1 MQFARL
7 AKVLVARGHT
17 VFVVDYVDGCL
28 ARNIEDPRIRLI
40 PYEDGAAVALPDD
53 TLAVFQTMTPWSI
66 FPGLR
71 PAAGTR
77 LLFWTCHP
85 FNLVPTVPGLRR
97 LIQTGPRLGRP
108 MLRWAL
114 PSYWSKV
121 RAFLEILRAHRAIV
135 FMDKGNL
142 TNTERYLSV
151 SLRDGELLPIP
162 VAVNAP
168 NDAPPASARA
178 PLRVAWVGRVVDF
191 KYHIL
196 TRAMERLDSAA
207 AAANRPV
214 RMTVVGDGDY
224 LPRLERDARALRTL
238 EVEFRGKLP
247 PSAVAGFLST
257 EVDVL
262 LAMGTAAI
270 EGAALGIPTVLLDFS
285 YQPVAEDYRF
295 TWLHQ
300 GAGYSLGELIG
311 SEHSGAAGSMLGLL
325 NDVWSRFAALSRE
338 ARDHVAH
345 NHAVEPVC
353 DRFLELA
360 ERSSCRWEHLQSAG
374 VLQPGWLYRM
384 HKSIRR

>member
-7 AKVLVARGHT
+7 AKVLVARGYK
-17 VFVVDYVDGCL
+17 VFAVDYLDGCL

-40 PYEDGAAVALPDD
+40 PYEDGATVALPED

-66 FPGLR
+66 FPALR

-97 LIQTGPRLGRP
+97 VIQAGPRLGRP
-108 MLRWAL
+108 VLRWAL
-114 PSYWSKV
+114 PSYWRKV
-121 RAFLEILRAHRAIV
+121 RTFLEILRAHRAIV

-142 TNTERYLSV
+142 TNTERYLGV
-151 SLRDGELLPIP
+151 LLNDGELLPIP
-162 VAVNAP
+162 VDVTTP
-168 NDAPPASARA
+168 SEAPPSLARA

-196 TRAMERLDSAA
+196 TRAMESLDSAA
-207 AAANRPV
+207 AGANRPV
-214 RMTVVGDGDY
+214 HMTVVGDGDY
-224 LPRLERDARALRTL
+224 LPRLAQDARSLRTL
-238 EVEFRGKLP
+238 EVEFRGKLA
-247 PSAVAGFLST
+247 PSAVPGFLRN

-270 EGAALGIPTVLLDFS
+270 EGASLGIPTVLLDFS

-300 GAGYSLGELIG
+300 GSGYSLGALIG
-311 SEHSGAAGSMLGLL
+311 PEHHGGAGSMRRLL
-325 NDVWSRFAALSRE
+325 NDAWSRFAGLSSE
-338 ARDHVAH
+338 ARDYVAR
-345 NHAVEPVC
+345 NHAVEPIC

-360 ERSSCRWEHLQSAG
+360 ARSSCRWEHLQSAG

-384 HKSIRR
+384 HKNIRG